1 MSVVDDASMGDRTAF
16 DELQKG
22 LVELWPAMSPR
33 SLETEPRTV
42 VVVHSISFWVPDH
55 VYPLFP
61 AYEERFLFFVLTALR
76 QRATRVVYVTSQPV
90 HARLVNYF
98 LELVPGVD
106 LDDIRQRLTFVSL
119 SDPTPRPLTE
129 KILSRPRALERIR
142 RAVSDTGRAMIFP
155 FNVSPLELELAVQLG
170 IPVYGPD
177 PSLDQWG
184 TKSGSRTIFMEEDVS
199 HPVGIEGVATLNDL
213 VSGIEQIRAV
223 RPNIGKVIV
232 KLDRAVSG
240 LGNATVDLKGV
251 RDRQDIAAAV
261 RNLAPEDQEADSATY
276 LAELRS
282 GGGIV
287 EELII
292 GEEFQSPSVQMR
304 NSPLGEVEIIS
315 THDQVLGGPTG
326 QMFLGCRFPAD
337 REYAALISAEAMK
350 VGRRLAEE
358 GVIGR
363 YGIDFV
369 VTRSERGEWV
379 PYAIEINLR
388 NGGTTH
394 PFLTLIAL
402 TDGSY
407 DPVSATFNA
416 PDGSE
421 RFYTATDHLEH
432 PSFKSLTP
440 DDLLDLTAS
449 YPMRWRADELI
460 GPAFHLIS
468 GIAVAGQVGVTA
480 ISATRQG
487 ADDMY
492 EEVKEHLVRAAEK
505 APSAPERVDFG

>member
-1 MSVVDDASMGDRTAF
+1 MMATMDDRTAF
-16 DELQKG
+16 EELQKG
-22 LVELWPAMSPR
+22 LAELWPAMSPR

-42 VVVHSISFWVPDH
+42 VVLHSISFWVPEH

-76 QRATRVVYVTSQPV
+76 QHATRVVYVTSQPV
-90 HARLVNYF
+90 NARLVDYF

-106 LDDIRQRLTFVSL
+106 LDDVRQRLTFISL
-119 SDPTPRPLTE
+119 SDPSPRPLTE
-129 KILSRPRALERIR
+129 KILSRPRSMERLR
-142 RAVSDTGRAMIFP
+142 RAVSDTNRAMIFP
-155 FNVSPLELELAVQLG
+155 FNVSPLEMELAVQLD

-184 TKSGSRTIFMEEDVS
+184 TKSGSRTIFLEQGVS
-199 HPVGIEGVATLNDL
+199 HPVGVEGVATLNDL
-213 VSGIEQIRAV
+213 VAGIEHIRTA
-223 RPNIGKVIV
+223 RPKLGKVII

-240 LGNATVDLKGV
+240 LGNATVDLDGITD
-251 RDRQDIAAAV
+251 RDDIGAAV
-261 RNLAPEDQEADSATY
+261 RNLEPEDKETDAATY

-287 EELII
+287 EELIT
-292 GEEFQSPSVQMR
+292 GDEFRSPSVQLR

-337 REYAALISAEAMK
+337 REYAAMISAEALK

-369 VTRSERGEWV
+369 VTRSGGDEWV

-407 DPVSATFNA
+407 DPATASFRA
-416 PDGSE
+416 PDGTE

-432 PSFKSLTP
+432 PSLKRLTP
-440 DDLLDLTAS
+440 DDLLDLTGDD
-449 YPMRWRADELI
+449 PMKWSARELV

-468 GIAVAGQVGVTA
+468 AIAIAGQVGVTA
-480 ISATRQG
+480 IGRTRKD
-487 ADDMY
+487 ADQMY
-492 EEVKEHLVRAAEK
+492 ERVKRQLIKVGQRA
-505 APSAPERVDFG
+505 